1 MGVATM
7 AAAVT
12 VRLCRPLAVVAPM
25 RTLGCGR
32 AALSTAAD
40 TAAAATLRPAPAV
53 RRQAA
58 ATSLFLARHTL
69 EHLTGHNP
77 SVELNK
83 DLQARIE
90 PSVRAI
96 DNALKLENLNDAL
109 SERVGSGTFLDN
121 ITTRPG
127 R

>member
-1 MGVATM
+1 M
-7 AAAVT
+7 AAAAA
-12 VRLCRPLAVVAPM
+12 VRLCRRLPAVAAPVRTIGSVRAPLSA
-25 RTLGCGR
+25 
-32 AALSTAAD
+32 AAD
-40 TAAAATLRPAPAV
+40 TAAARPAATLRPAPAV

-90 PSVRAI
+90 PSARAI
-96 DNALKLENLNDAL
+96 DNALKLERLNDAL
-109 SERVGSGTFLDN
+109 SDRVGRNS
-121 ITTRPG
+121 
-127 R
+127 